1 MSNEKS
7 FNHLKALVV
16 EDSKTALL
24 DMKTKL
30 ATLIPKKNI
39 FFAQDYWQAI
49 KLLETQDFDVAF
61 IDLHMP
67 VKTGMDLIVDYV
79 YVNPRTRNLPVIV
92 TTGLSSESLVTHSL
106 KNNTFRYL
114 YKPIDLVE
122 IKEALSNLPLRRNES
137 K

>member
-1 MSNEKS
+1 
-7 FNHLKALVV
+7 
-16 EDSKTALL
+16 
-24 DMKTKL
+24 
-30 ATLIPKKNI
+30 
-39 FFAQDYWQAI
+39 
-49 KLLETQDFDVAF
+49 LLETQDFDVAF